1 MTAPALVK
9 RLARRAK
16 QAGIGQCSPHD
27 LRRSFV
33 SAALEGGPISR
44 WCNGLPAM
52 RRRSPPRGM
61 TVARSTPRLRPPV
74 SCTSRSPGR
83 PRERKCTEHPPAGPA
98 SIPEIAVVPPFMCP
112 TSIVPLPDRPF
123 GTMAPP
129 RTSRGEGFVR
139 GAVVCKH
146 MGRRVGYVCARK
158 SPLRKLP
165 HGRIR
170 AVPSAAGDSAGVDF
184 YPARAG
190 RGAAQRTGPRPYPV
204 LMGHGYMGGRPK
216 CLIRAAEIGSVS
228 GEGRIRIR

>member
-1 MTAPALVK
+1 MTFA
-9 RLARRAK
+9 ARS
-16 QAGIGQCSPHD
+16 CPPHWK
-27 LRRSFV
+27 
-33 SAALEGGPISR
+33 GGPISR
-44 WCNGLPAM
+44 WCNGSPAM

-98 SIPEIAVVPPFMCP
+98 SIPEIAVRGPRGCP
-112 TSIVPLPDRPF
+112 TLCVPCSASIVPLPDRPI
-123 GTMAPP
+123 GPMAP
-129 RTSRGEGFVR
+129 RRCRGAAVAGG

-184 YPARAG
+184 HPARAG
-190 RGAAQRTGPRPYPV
+190 RGAA
-204 LMGHGYMGGRPK
+204 
-216 CLIRAAEIGSVS
+216 
-228 GEGRIRIR
+228 